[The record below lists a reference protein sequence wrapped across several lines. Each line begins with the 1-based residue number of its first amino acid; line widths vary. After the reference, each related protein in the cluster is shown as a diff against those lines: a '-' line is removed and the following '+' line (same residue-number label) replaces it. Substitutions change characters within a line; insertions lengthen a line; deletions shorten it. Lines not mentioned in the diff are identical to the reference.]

1 MDTIAN
7 VATWILGGL
16 LSVIGWFVAGNMK
29 RVVDLETAL
38 NDHKVKIAETY
49 VSRQTLQDMLAPI
62 MDELRKIDRTQ
73 ERLFEALGEKA
84 DK

>member
-49 VSRQTLQDMLAPI
+49 VSRHTLQDMLAPI

-73 ERLFEALGEKA
+73 ERLFEALNEKV